1 MLERESC
8 CLSIIYKIMG
18 KFSEFKLPLKSI
30 PAGTQEFSYH
40 LDKAFFVYMENAD
53 VRDADVDV
61 HLTVTHKN
69 DVYDLVF
76 HLTGTVTVACDRCLD
91 NLELPVDTTY
101 QVAVKYGDD
110 YRDDAD
116 GMIEIPESD
125 NFLNVAYMVHDTAAL
140 AIPIKHV
147 HPLGKCNRAMSTLL
161 KKHRA
166 HTPGDPDAE
175 LEDELLDGIDDAD
188 TGEAQATDPRWDA
201 LRGLGSQPD
210 GE

>member
-1 MLERESC
+1 
-8 CLSIIYKIMG
+8 MG

-40 LDKAFFVYMENAD
+40 LDKAFFVNMENAD

-125 NFLNVAYMVHDTAAL
+125 NFLNVAYMIHDTAAP

>member
-1 MLERESC
+1 
-8 CLSIIYKIMG
+8 MG

-40 LDKAFFVYMENAD
+40 LDKAFFVNMEDAD

-125 NFLNVAYMVHDTAAL
+125 NFLNVAYMIHDTAAL